1 MSPTDIPCTS
11 GGVSVYGTPTL
22 QIILATKSNHQGP
35 PKQTPDS
42 VNIGGGAST
51 SLPLP
56 DDAAPPAPYVTKP
69 YATPNAPSPTTSPA
83 ERVSDPKFIDATL
96 AAVASPTEEQSPKPG
111 EVVLYPSSHARCALL
126 ATLAA
131 IFAGAILFAIVGAR
145 LTSGWKLKN
154 VCSTRACR
162 SYSASLRAS
171 LNTSVD
177 PCQSFSR
184 FVCDGWRQQHR
195 LSVREEHFL
204 YLLDRLTLSV
214 RAMTI
219 RNIGQSD
226 EEKATKLYLT
236 CADVLD
242 GTSDQLPAVK
252 DALAE
257 AGIAWPRRAEQPD
270 LLFTLLY
277 SSLKLGWDVLFEFF
291 QAASDRKGSFLVS
304 PGKSLEFLSSR
315 YSREYFNDTRRA
327 YFEALKTAFEKNS
340 TRDEITYEETTL
352 LEDVAL
358 IPLLH
363 SSSAWNAEVPADELV
378 DSPDVKLSPA
388 RWLGALE
395 KVTGEKTSGYGVPI
409 VLRTMSSEYTSTFI
423 RHWRK
428 LGEPRMYVIAS
439 WCVVQVAALYANL
452 ELVLNYYDNDAT
464 KARVYH
470 GAFCFSRAFVF
481 NRQVLFRSHNSE
493 LLRKKGHYGVKQLIS
508 SVLLTFHRLSNETS
522 YYPDTDV
529 ITDWIAPS
537 TPSGNLAST
546 FEVAGSKFTSLFSDM
561 TDSLIANWRQ
571 SQIALAPRGANNIR
585 RALSAIYELASY
597 VLFDKSHEGF
607 QLLPYSLS
615 FPLFDPDLVTAVNY
629 GGIGAEV
636 SRASAEVFLNAHA
649 NYTDGSQVMQPL
661 TSCLADDSFLNNGT
675 ELPQRAKD
683 ILASAAVVEA
693 YRSAA
698 TGPEDMRLEG
708 FLQYSGVKLLLI
720 AMCYAKCT
728 GSASERKL
736 DSLCDW
742 GLRYTPQFVEA
753 FNCSPDTPMNAVRKM
768 EVPRQKW
775 ASNVE
780 FLLASTGMSIGL
792 GNIWRF
798 PYVAYSNGG
807 GAFLLPYLIIMT
819 VVGRAMFYMEMLMG
833 QFRSAGATQVFD
845 CVPMARGVGWAMVY
859 TCFVIALYY
868 NLLLSYSLNFLWY
881 SFKSVLP
888 WTFCDPEWAD
898 ENCVDSSTSLASTLL
913 TDESCGHRACKSVNK
928 TLYSLY
934 SGRNGTDV
942 NTSVVLEGKNGS
954 VLVPWDAYNGSFSNC
969 SDFVVSSPEEFYE
982 NYVLGVSSG
991 VHELGKVQ
999 TGLAVGLAVSWVAV
1013 FFCVFKGV
1021 RSSGKWEKL
1030 KLFKT
1035 WRAAAVQI
1043 FFSISLAQG
1052 LNMMLAS
1059 YNDFNNNIVRDVYI
1073 IAATDSFISIFG
1085 GIVIFSVLGNMAFQ
1099 LQVPVPEVV
1108 RSAFGLAFV
1117 VYPQALSLITWPN
1130 LWSVTFFA
1138 MLFLLAIDSEFGFVE
1153 AALTPLKDESEACR
1167 AHETYVATI
1176 CCVCFFIAGLPVASQ
1191 GGLYILTLMDEFVAS
1206 HLIPWIGV
1214 AEMVTLVFGY
1224 GISRMIA
1231 DMEFML
1237 GGPPG
1242 TFMYITWKYVLPV
1255 CVVDFRKAVRPRD
1268 SWGPKRLED
1277 RRRYRLFMVEKGY
1290 MTAEDAERLNEE
1302 ERPMRELEI
1311 KLKALEEA
1319 KEAGAE
1325 GDKAE
1330 KDPGAGGES
1339 VEPKGDLTAQPRE
1352 KVV

>member
-1 MSPTDIPCTS
+1 
-11 GGVSVYGTPTL
+11 
-22 QIILATKSNHQGP
+22 
-35 PKQTPDS
+35 
-42 VNIGGGAST
+42 
-51 SLPLP
+51 
-56 DDAAPPAPYVTKP
+56 
-69 YATPNAPSPTTSPA
+69 
-83 ERVSDPKFIDATL
+83 
-96 AAVASPTEEQSPKPG
+96 
-111 EVVLYPSSHARCALL
+111 
-126 ATLAA
+126 
-131 IFAGAILFAIVGAR
+131 
-145 LTSGWKLKN
+145 
-154 VCSTRACR
+154 
-162 SYSASLRAS
+162 
-171 LNTSVD
+171 
-177 PCQSFSR
+177 
-184 FVCDGWRQQHR
+184 
-195 LSVREEHFL
+195 
-204 YLLDRLTLSV
+204 
-214 RAMTI
+214 
-219 RNIGQSD
+219 
-226 EEKATKLYLT
+226 
-236 CADVLD
+236 
-242 GTSDQLPAVK
+242 
-252 DALAE
+252 
-257 AGIAWPRRAEQPD
+257 
-270 LLFTLLY
+270 
-277 SSLKLGWDVLFEFF
+277 
-291 QAASDRKGSFLVS
+291 
-304 PGKSLEFLSSR
+304 
-315 YSREYFNDTRRA
+315 
-327 YFEALKTAFEKNS
+327 
-340 TRDEITYEETTL
+340 
-352 LEDVAL
+352 
-358 IPLLH
+358 
-363 SSSAWNAEVPADELV
+363 
-378 DSPDVKLSPA
+378 
-388 RWLGALE
+388 
-395 KVTGEKTSGYGVPI
+395 
-409 VLRTMSSEYTSTFI
+409 
-423 RHWRK
+423 
-428 LGEPRMYVIAS
+428 
-439 WCVVQVAALYANL
+439 
-452 ELVLNYYDNDAT
+452 
-464 KARVYH
+464 
-470 GAFCFSRAFVF
+470 
-481 NRQVLFRSHNSE
+481 
-493 LLRKKGHYGVKQLIS
+493 
-508 SVLLTFHRLSNETS
+508 
-522 YYPDTDV
+522 
-529 ITDWIAPS
+529 
-537 TPSGNLAST
+537 
-546 FEVAGSKFTSLFSDM
+546 
-561 TDSLIANWRQ
+561 
-571 SQIALAPRGANNIR
+571 
-585 RALSAIYELASY
+585 
-597 VLFDKSHEGF
+597 
-607 QLLPYSLS
+607 
-615 FPLFDPDLVTAVNY
+615 
-629 GGIGAEV
+629 
-636 SRASAEVFLNAHA
+636 
-649 NYTDGSQVMQPL
+649 
-661 TSCLADDSFLNNGT
+661 
-675 ELPQRAKD
+675 
-683 ILASAAVVEA
+683 
-693 YRSAA
+693 
-698 TGPEDMRLEG
+698 
-708 FLQYSGVKLLLI
+708 
-720 AMCYAKCT
+720 
-728 GSASERKL
+728 
-736 DSLCDW
+736 
-742 GLRYTPQFVEA
+742 
-753 FNCSPDTPMNAVRKM
+753 M

-898 ENCVDSSTSLASTLL
+898 ENCVDSSTSL
-913 TDESCGHRACKSVNK
+913 RACKSVNK

-1021 RSSGKWEKL
+1021 RSSGKVSYFTAVTPFFILGVILLRGITLEGAFDGLSYYFYPQWEKL

-1255 CVVDFRKAVRPRD
+1255 CVVVLAVTSLTTFESLTLNRHGELYPFPAWAQTIGFLVAGVGLAIIPIVAIKELWTNNWDFRKAVSPRD
-1268 SWGPKRLED
+1268 SWGPKRLEE

-1311 KLKALEEA
+1311 KLMALEEA

-1330 KDPGAGGES
+1330 KDPGAGGEK
-1339 VEPKGDLTAQPRE
+1339 VESKGDFPAQPKE